1 MLMDLLLKREQNRNW
16 RGRVVFRLWA
26 KVEMSEDEH
35 ALIDRYD
42 MDESC
47 LIASD
52 DLGHFKGAVAIGFI
66 AFLAGGG
73 LAGANSGE
81 ALVGLAFGV
90 IAGVAAGYWWL
101 NEKRETIWMRDLLHG
116 RRFKC
121 DSIIELAQKE
131 AMLDNACV
139 ALRQVVE
146 TAKHWDGVETR
157 PVPAL
162 PPEEAKEMVLR
173 LG

>member
-1 MLMDLLLKREQNRNW
+1 MDLLLKREQNRNW

-26 KVEMSEDEH
+26 KAEMAEDER

-42 MDESC
+42 LGDSC
-47 LIASD
+47 LIAAD
-52 DLGHFKGAVAIGFI
+52 DFEHLKGAAVFGFV
-66 AFLAGGG
+66 AFLIGGV
-73 LAGANSGE
+73 LAGAYSGE
-81 ALVGLAFGV
+81 IIGGLAFGV
-90 IAGVAAGYWWL
+90 IAGVGAGYWWL
-101 NEKRETIWMRDLLHG
+101 NEKRETIWMRDLLYG

-131 AMLDNACV
+131 AMLDNACI

-157 PVPAL
+157 PVPVL
-162 PPEEAKEMVLR
+162 PPEEAKEVVLR